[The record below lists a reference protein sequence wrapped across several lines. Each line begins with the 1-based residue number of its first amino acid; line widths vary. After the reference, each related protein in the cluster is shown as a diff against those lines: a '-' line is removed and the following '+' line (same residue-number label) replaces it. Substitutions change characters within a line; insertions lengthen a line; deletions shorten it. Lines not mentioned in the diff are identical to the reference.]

1 MSELLARHR
10 AVIPNWVGIYYDEP
24 IEIVSGKGC
33 RVTDAQGRGYL
44 DFFAGIL
51 TNMLG
56 YDVPEVRDAVERQI
70 ASGVVHTSTL
80 YLIRGQVEL
89 AEKIARLSGIENA
102 KVFFTNSG
110 TEANETALLA
120 ALTAR
125 KATEVLAMRGS
136 YHGRSFG
143 AVAVTGNAAWKMSG
157 LSPFGTHYL
166 HGADRQL
173 AAYASLNDAD
183 YIKACVDDLRALLSG
198 AIHPADV
205 ACLLAEPVQGVGG
218 FTMPPDGLLAAYKEV
233 LDEHGIL
240 LISDEVQTGW
250 GRTGEHFWGIDAHGI
265 TPDAMTFAKGLG
277 NGFAIGGVVAR
288 GDLLDGIRGNG
299 ISTFGGNPVATAA
312 GNATLDY
319 VLSHDLQRNAAL
331 TGNLI
336 ISGLREAAQRLDI
349 VGAVRGKGLM
359 FAVDLVD
366 PATKKPS
373 PPLASQDARGDEGTR
388 PADRQGRPGRQH
400 AADGAA
406 ADADRGRSQGRAE
419 HPHRRPHRRQRGGKQ
434 AHRDQARHAT
444 GSAASPGTAR
454 PDATGTST
462 TRRPARSAGRSTSP
476 PRPRST
482 PRWPRPPM
490 RSGTGGASRWPSAP
504 RCCSS
509 SANLVKANTK
519 NLAQLIT
526 EEHGKVAS
534 DAAGEVARGLEVVEF
549 ACGIPHLLKGGFSEN
564 VSTGVDSYSIR
575 QPVGVV
581 AGITPFNF
589 PAMVPM
595 WMFPLAIACGNTFML
610 KPSEKDPS
618 ASLLL
623 ASLWAE
629 AGLPD
634 GVFNVVQGDK
644 VAVDAILAHPDIK
657 AVSFVGSTPI
667 ARYVYENGTAHG
679 KRVQALGGAKN
690 HMVVLPD
697 ADLDL
702 AADAAVSAGFGSA
715 GERCMAVSALVAV
728 DPIGDNLVAR
738 ISERVAGLRVG
749 PGTDDRS
756 EMGPLVTGPHRDKVA
771 SYLDSGVREGATLA
785 VDGRVHPVIGGAQ
798 EGFWLGPSV
807 LDHVTADDELLHRR
821 DLRPGTERAARPDLR
836 GGRRPGQRQPV
847 RQRRGRLHQRRG
859 SGAPVRVR
867 GRDRHGRRERADPGA
882 DGVLLLRRLEGL
894 AVR

>member
-143 AVAVTGNAAWKMSG
+143 AVGVTGNAAWKMSG

-198 AIHPADV
+198 GIHPADV
-205 ACLLAEPVQGVGG
+205 GCLLAEPVQGVGG
-218 FTMPPDGLLAAYKEV
+218 FTMPPDGLFAAYKEV

-250 GRTGEHFWGIDAHGI
+250 GRTGEHFWGIGAHGV

-319 VLSHDLQRNAAL
+319 VLSHDLQRNAAV

-336 ISGLREAAQRLDI
+336 IGGLREAAQSLDV

-366 PATKKPS
+366 PATKQPS
-373 PPLASQDARGDEGTR
+373 PPLASRMLEATKERGLLIGKGGLVGNTLRMAPPLTLTEAEAKEGLR
-388 PADRQGRPGRQH
+388 
-400 AADGAA
+400 
-406 ADADRGRSQGRAE
+406 

-434 AHRDQARHAT
+434 TVTKHVTHWIGGKPWDGEAGRHGDIYDPATGQVSGQVDFAAPAEVDAAVAAATDALRPLAAHLAGQARLGAVRVPRA
-444 GSAASPGTAR
+444 GQGEREEPGPADHRGAR
-454 PDATGTST
+454 QGGLGRG
-462 TRRPARSAGRSTSP
+462 RRGG
-476 PRPRST
+476 PRPR
-482 PRWPRPPM
+482 
-490 RSGTGGASRWPSAP
+490 GGRVRLRHPAP
-504 RCCSS
+504 
-509 SANLVKANTK
+509 
-519 NLAQLIT
+519 AQ
-526 EEHGKVAS
+526 G
-534 DAAGEVARGLEVVEF
+534 
-549 ACGIPHLLKGGFSEN
+549 
-564 VSTGVDSYSIR
+564 
-575 QPVGVV
+575 
-581 AGITPFNF
+581 
-589 PAMVPM
+589 
-595 WMFPLAIACGNTFML
+595 
-610 KPSEKDPS
+610 
-618 ASLLL
+618 
-623 ASLWAE
+623 
-629 AGLPD
+629 
-634 GVFNVVQGDK
+634 
-644 VAVDAILAHPDIK
+644 
-657 AVSFVGSTPI
+657 
-667 ARYVYENGTAHG
+667 
-679 KRVQALGGAKN
+679 RVL
-690 HMVVLPD
+690 
-697 ADLDL
+697 
-702 AADAAVSAGFGSA
+702 
-715 GERCMAVSALVAV
+715 GER
-728 DPIGDNLVAR
+728 
-738 ISERVAGLRVG
+738 
-749 PGTDDRS
+749 
-756 EMGPLVTGPHRDKVA
+756 
-771 SYLDSGVREGATLA
+771 
-785 VDGRVHPVIGGAQ
+785 
-798 EGFWLGPSV
+798 
-807 LDHVTADDELLHRR
+807 LHRR
-821 DLRPGTERAARPDLR
+821 GLVLDPAA
-836 GGRRPGQRQPV
+836 G
-847 RQRRGRLHQRRG
+847 RRGRGHHPVQLPGH
-859 SGAPVRVR
+859 GADVDVPARHRVR
-867 GRDRHGRRERADPGA
+867 
-882 DGVLLLRRLEGL
+882 
-894 AVR
+894 